1 MLIAL
6 CCCVAAYYWRRSR
19 RQRPLVNT
27 PQSKDLM
34 TQHLQHLQQ
43 LQQLQEQEQ
52 GALPLVVSNPLAAAE
67 QRRGSSSSS
76 SSSSSA
82 PVPATTTTEGGK
94 GVWRRFS
101 DHEGHWFV
109 NSVTGESEWELP
121 EGAVLA
127 EAS

>member
-1 MLIAL
+1 MA
-6 CCCVAAYYWRRSR
+6 
-19 RQRPLVNT
+19 
-27 PQSKDLM
+27 
-34 TQHLQHLQQ
+34 QHLQH

-67 QRRGSSSSS
+67 QRSSSSS
-76 SSSSSA
+76 RSSSSA
-82 PVPATTTTEGGK
+82 PAPATTTTEGGK